1 MPLELEERERFRF
14 YSLTPR
20 EREELL
26 ERLREELCNRDEVKL
41 AVVFG
46 SFLKDYPFRDIDVAV
61 YVTGSID
68 PLDYKLRLEEE
79 LERKI
84 GYPVDIVILNEA
96 PPWFVRKVLKEGR
109 TLFTKQPLLLERL
122 YLKAIDEEQH
132 IKNPDKLEEHSEGS
146 L

>member
-1 MPLELEERERFRF
+1 MSLELEERERFRF
-14 YSLTPR
+14 YSLNPQ
-20 EREELL
+20 EREEIL

-46 SFLKDYPFRDIDVAV
+46 SFLKGYPFRDIDVAV
-61 YVTGSID
+61 YVTGNID

-84 GYPVDIVILNEA
+84 GYPIDVTILNEA
-96 PPWFVRKVLKEGR
+96 PPWFARKVLKEGR

-122 YLKAIDEEQH
+122 YLKAIDEERY
-132 IKNPDKLEEHSEGS
+132 IKNLNEREEYNKEIM
-146 L
+146 

>member
-14 YSLTPR
+14 YSLNPQ

-61 YVTGSID
+61 YVTGNID

-84 GYPVDIVILNEA
+84 GYPIDVTILNEA
-96 PPWFVRKVLKEGR
+96 PPWFARKVLKEGR

-132 IKNPDKLEEHSEGS
+132 IKKPRQIGRTQ
-146 L
+146 